1 MSNLKTII
9 EATLAQ
15 KPLAVKETIDEIMA
29 VKCRAIVDNIQP
41 EFGNAV
47 MEEQEEAAEM
57 QNFFEAFHADHGDKP
72 IEEQLEIMEAFEEE
86 TVEMQNF
93 FEAFYADH
101 GYKTI
106 EEQFE
111 IMEAFEEELAEK
123 KHVKPDF
130 LDLDVDGNK
139 KEPMEKAA
147 KDKEANKSKVI
158 SELSPETRA
167 RYAGA
172 AARNIADLA
181 DKRSEANAELYR
193 STKMGQRV
201 SDPKKQQ
208 ELSNEAWKKR
218 KESGEYSNKIKRR
231 QDGLVRA
238 VKGKE

>member
-15 KPLAVKETIDEIMA
+15 KPLTVKEAIDEIMA
-29 VKCRAIVDNIQP
+29 EKCRAIVDNIQP

-72 IEEQLEIMEAFEEE
+72 IEEQLEIMEAFE
-86 TVEMQNF
+86 
-93 FEAFYADH
+93 A
-101 GYKTI
+101 
-106 EEQFE
+106 
-111 IMEAFEEELAEK
+111 ELAEK
-123 KHVKPDF
+123 KHDKEEEDGDVKPDF
-130 LDLDVDGNK
+130 LDLDDDGNK
-139 KEPMEKAA
+139 KEPMKKAV
-147 KDKEANKSKVI
+147 KDKKTDKSKVI

-172 AARNIADLA
+172 AAKNIADLA
-181 DKRSEANAELYR
+181 DKRSEADAELYR
-193 STKMGQRV
+193 SKKMGQRV

-208 ELSNEAWKKR
+208 ELSAERWKQEK
-218 KESGEYSNKIKRR
+218 KSEKLTNKIKRR
-231 QDGLVRA
+231 QDGIVRA